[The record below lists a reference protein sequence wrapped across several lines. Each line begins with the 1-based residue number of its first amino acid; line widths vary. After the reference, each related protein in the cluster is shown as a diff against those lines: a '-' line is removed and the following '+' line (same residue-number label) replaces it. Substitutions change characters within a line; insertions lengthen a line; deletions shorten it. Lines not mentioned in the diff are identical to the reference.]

1 MSTIDTDLGQ
11 LIKIL
16 YDAALQTT
24 PDPKDATLCVLMVLD
39 KWFSEYPDVIVDSQV
54 P

>member
-1 MSTIDTDLGQ
+1 MSIIDTDLGQ
-11 LIKIL
+11 LIPIL

-24 PDPKDATLCVLMVLD
+24 PDPKNATLCVLMVLD
-39 KWFSEYPDVIVDSQV
+39 KWFSEHPDVMVEGEV